1 MGPFPRAR
9 IGKKRGGRFSN
20 GNPLISRLVPCLTSS
35 FGRKLEDILREL
47 TPLEQRGKVTRFLNG
62 TKDTD
67 KLSGVVEDIRDAMM
81 DYQVCPN
88 VLHP

>member
-1 MGPFPRAR
+1 M
-9 IGKKRGGRFSN
+9 
-20 GNPLISRLVPCLTSS
+20 PCLTSS
-35 FGRKLEDILREL
+35 FARKLEDILREL

-88 VLHP
+88 ILHTRLVRPPNLCIRRLYNRISTIKAVSSL